1 MKKAFILF
9 ITMFYFLQVFGQFQ
23 LGYKLGLNI
32 STIKNAV
39 SGDKYNSHVSINTG
53 LIADYEINKK
63 CFLRAEIL
71 VSKKGFSNL
80 LIPSGTTAH
89 QLNYI
94 SVPVL
99 FGYSPFKKISLL
111 IGPEFNYLISAYSKA
126 GSTKTEETNNFQKFD
141 LGLDAGVSYNFYK
154 VLSLELRYN
163 YGLSKII
170 KQIPNSGYPGSGNNR
185 VFQINLAYK
194 F

>member
-39 SGDKYNSHVSINTG
+39 FGDKYNSHVSINTG
-53 LIADYEINKK
+53 LVADYEINKK
-63 CFLRAEIL
+63 YFLQAEIL

-80 LIPSGTTAH
+80 LIPSGTTAQ

-111 IGPEFNYLISAYSKA
+111 IGPEFNYLISAYS
-126 GSTKTEETNNFQKFD
+126 GSAKTDDTNSFQKFD
-141 LGLDAGVSYNFYK
+141 IGLDAGVSYNFYK

-170 KQIPNSGYPGSGNNR
+170 KQIPNSGYPESGNNR